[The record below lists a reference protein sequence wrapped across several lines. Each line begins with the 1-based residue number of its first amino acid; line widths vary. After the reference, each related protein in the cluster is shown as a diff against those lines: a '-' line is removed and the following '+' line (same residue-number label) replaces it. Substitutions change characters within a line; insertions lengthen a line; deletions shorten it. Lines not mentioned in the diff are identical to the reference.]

1 MTNDIVKKMVNK
13 EMTILNNCKI
23 NMGLYVPVVDIQEK

>member
-1 MTNDIVKKMVNK
+1 MVNK
-13 EMTILNNCKI
+13 EMTNILNNCKI